1 MADSYVGYAP
11 ANRISLAPG
20 SVSVGA
26 LNTTG
31 TASSSTYLRGD
42 MSWAANPLGDVV
54 GPGSSTDDALV
65 KYDGTTGKLV
75 QNSNATLTDA
85 GTLTATAF
93 AGALTG
99 NVTGDVTGNV
109 SGTAATVTTAAQPNI
124 TSTGTLLNFASTG
137 IDDNA
142 DALAVTITSAE
153 AVGVGETVP
162 LGKLHVKSAD
172 AGSITPSGNADELI
186 LEGSA
191 HAGMTIYSGTTST
204 GLVNFGDSGHDS
216 PGQIIYDHDD
226 NSMDFVTNTGVN
238 RIHIT
243 SAGAVGIGQGTP
255 AATLHLKHPS
265 GGTYMRWQD
274 GSSNYAYEWG
284 VENGEGNAFLLKNIT
299 GSSVPLT
306 VKTDGK
312 IGIGVTAPTGTL
324 DLNDGDIVRA
334 KMKDYSET
342 KVAMAAHDVD
352 ISLGNVQSYTL
363 SGNQTLTF
371 SNPITSGSSSSF
383 TLYVTNGGS
392 ATLTWPTS
400 VDWAG
405 GSAPSLTSSG
415 IDILVFTTIDAGTT
429 WYGFASGIGMA

>member
-1 MADSYVGYAP
+1 MNLLD
-11 ANRISLAPG
+11 
-20 SVSVGA
+20 
-26 LNTTG
+26 
-31 TASSSTYLRGD
+31 
-42 MSWAANPLGDVV
+42 
-54 GPGSSTDDALV
+54 GSSANSV
-65 KYDGTTGKLV
+65 VNSKAVIYGSSGEVAGTLSTAAQGNVTSL
-75 QNSNATLTDA
+75 
-85 GTLTATAF
+85 GTLTALTVDDVVINGATIGHGNDTDLITVADGVLTVAGELDAATLDISGNADIDGTLEADAYTVDGTALNEYI
-93 AGALTG
+93 ADTVGAMVSSNTET
-99 NVTGDVTGNV
+99 NITVTYQDGDNTLDFVIGTLNQDTT
-109 SGTAATVTTAAQPNI
+109 GTAATVTTAAQPNI

-299 GSSVPLT
+299 GCL
-306 VKTDGK
+306 
-312 IGIGVTAPTGTL
+312 L
-324 DLNDGDIVRA
+324 
-334 KMKDYSET
+334 
-342 KVAMAAHDVD
+342 
-352 ISLGNVQSYTL
+352 YT
-363 SGNQTLTF
+363 S
-371 SNPITSGSSSSF
+371 
-383 TLYVTNGGS
+383 
-392 ATLTWPTS
+392 
-400 VDWAG
+400 
-405 GSAPSLTSSG
+405 PSPR
-415 IDILVFTTIDAGTT
+415 D
-429 WYGFASGIGMA
+429 